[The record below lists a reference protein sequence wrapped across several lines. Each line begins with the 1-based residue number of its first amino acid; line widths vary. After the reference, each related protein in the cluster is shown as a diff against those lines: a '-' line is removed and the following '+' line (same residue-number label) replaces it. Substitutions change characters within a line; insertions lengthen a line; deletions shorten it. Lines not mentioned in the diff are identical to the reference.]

1 MCEALICT
9 DAWVSSVQ
17 MLGGNMDGCA
27 SLLREWGFYA
37 IIVMTFGNGN
47 FLRVHNDAA
56 RLETSVFPSII
67 PR

>member
-1 MCEALICT
+1 MCEARICT

-27 SLLREWGFYA
+27 SLLCKRAFYA

-47 FLRVHNDAA
+47 FLCVHNDAA
-56 RLETSVFPSII
+56 RLETSVFPNII